1 MALATAGFGL
11 WLGLFPGPAPIGLT
25 LIPASIAAA
34 VILLVLSMLY
44 LDAPAERLLGRRA
57 ARSTGRAAARWRR
70 AATWP
75 RTIHSGLVAAIDMV
89 RRRDPS
95 LLGAVTYWGF
105 DIGALWAC
113 FQAFGHSP
121 PPAVVVAGYY
131 IGTLGNALPLPG
143 GIGGVEGGMI
153 GAFLGFGVNCS
164 LATLAVLGYRT
175 ISYWLPTGPGAIA
188 YFHLRGRHDTPTASE
203 PDPVRARDSR
213 DPATRGESGKVNDD
227 GSPREAAR

>member
-25 LIPASIAAA
+25 LIPASIAAE

-75 RTIHSGLVAAIDMV
+75 RTIHSGLVAALDMV

-95 LLGAVTYWGF
+95 LLGAVAYWGF
-105 DIGALWAC
+105 DIAALWAC
-113 FQAFGHSP
+113 FQ
-121 PPAVVVAGYY
+121 VDLLV
-131 IGTLGNALPLPG
+131 IGSHRYRP
-143 GIGGVEGGMI
+143 IER
-153 GAFLGFGVNCS
+153 
-164 LATLAVLGYRT
+164 VLE
-175 ISYWLPTGPGAIA
+175 
-188 YFHLRGRHDTPTASE
+188 DTASQQLADE
-203 PDPVRARDSR
+203 PS
-213 DPATRGESGKVNDD
+213 
-227 GSPREAAR
+227 SPLLVLAAR